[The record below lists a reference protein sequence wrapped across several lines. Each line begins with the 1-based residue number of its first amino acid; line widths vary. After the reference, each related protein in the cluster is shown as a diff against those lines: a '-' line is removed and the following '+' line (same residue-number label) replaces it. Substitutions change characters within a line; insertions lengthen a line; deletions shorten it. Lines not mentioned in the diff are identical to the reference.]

1 MKVVEI
7 WKPVRGYEG
16 ILEVS
21 NYGNIKTLERIV
33 DSGAVI
39 RKVGGKILKVRSEIG
54 GKPINSQV
62 QFTYDAKVRHLTI
75 ARVVYESFNNIDL
88 DNKKVIVYKDG
99 DRSNNRLENI
109 KIITRRNVPQ
119 VKVTKSGITGVIECS
134 NITGYYSALIWF
146 QGKQINLHNSRNKE
160 ECRKI
165 YELAKAMID
174 EYDKLKA
181 GILSNSRLN
190 NKLIVKSIPIA

>member
-1 MKVVEI
+1 MKEVEV

-21 NYGNIKTLERIV
+21 NFGNIKSLERHV
-33 DSGAVI
+33 NAGT
-39 RKVGGKILKVRSEIG
+39 GTKILKECILKPRLSSGSTRKYPVVTYGLDKKQHMLSIG
-54 GKPINSQV
+54 
-62 QFTYDAKVRHLTI
+62 
-75 ARVVYESFNNIDL
+75 RVVYETFNNISIDSH
-88 DNKKVIVYKDG
+88 KQVIVRKDG
-99 DRSNNRLENI
+99 NVFNNRLDNL
-109 KIITRRNVPQ
+109 KVLTRRNVIRS
-119 VKVTKSGITGVIECS
+119 KKNASGYTGVTEHKGS
-134 NITGYYSALIWF
+134 YSAAIVF
-146 QGKQINLHNSRNKE
+146 EGKRLYLHYSQDKE

-190 NKLIVKSIPIA
+190 NKLIVKSLPIK